1 MRLLLDTHV
10 FLALIEERLVALP
23 DAVERLLKDPRS
35 EYYLSAAGVWEIAFQ
50 SRLGKLNLTPRLGS
64 LPELLD
70 GLGIQV
76 VAIHERH
83 AVATV
88 EPEPATRDPF
98 DRILLAQ
105 CQVEGLR
112 LITVDRALA
121 SHPMAAKA
129 D

>member
-10 FLALIEERLVALP
+10 LLALIEDRLVGLP
-23 DAVERLLKDPRS
+23 AAVEGLLKDPDS
-35 EYYLSAAGVWEIAFQ
+35 EYHLSAASLWEIAIK
-50 SRLGKLNLTPRLGS
+50 SRLGKLKLTPRLSS

-70 GLGIQV
+70 GLGIRI
-76 VAIHERH
+76 VAINEHH
-83 AVATV
+83 ALASI

-98 DRILLAQ
+98 DRMLLAQ

-112 LITVDRALA
+112 LVTVDRALA

-129 D
+129 